1 MFDATELCRQ
11 VGIQQAALDA
21 WIEAGWLRPERAR
34 NDWRFSTIDL
44 VRAQFIL
51 DLSGPMGVNDE
62 GVDVI
67 LGLLDQIHGLRRA
80 LLGVTSTMGEKG
92 LVSHAPGGA
101 SGVGGDAEARKRP
114 PRGGVAER
122 ARRGSIISPQL
133 AIGGTQVARGACQCS
148 RIAASPTIKP
158 SCAALSR
165 GVAAGP
171 DRTVGSRPDSGLP
184 VIPASCA
191 QGAPSPNAWGHEKR

>member
-80 LLGVTSTMGEKG
+80 LLGVTSTMGGQK
-92 LVSHAPGGA
+92 A
-101 SGVGGDAEARKRP
+101 SSRTRQAGRGRRRDAEARKRP
-114 PRGGVAER
+114 PR
-122 ARRGSIISPQL
+122 
-133 AIGGTQVARGACQCS
+133 
-148 RIAASPTIKP
+148 
-158 SCAALSR
+158 R
-165 GVAAGP
+165 GVA
-171 DRTVGSRPDSGLP
+171 DRATRGLGHFAATCDWRNASGSGRAP
-184 VIPASCA
+184 VTQNCGKSHDEAELRRSV
-191 QGAPSPNAWGHEKR
+191 AWRRGRSSHR

>member
-11 VGIQQAALDA
+11 VGIQRAALDA

-34 NDWRFSTIDL
+34 NDWRFTTIDL

-80 LLGVTSTMGEKG
+80 LLGVTSTMGGEK
-92 LVSHAPGGA
+92 SSSRRRQPE
-101 SGVGGDAEARKRP
+101 DA
-114 PRGGVAER
+114 
-122 ARRGSIISPQL
+122 
-133 AIGGTQVARGACQCS
+133 GGTQRRG
-148 RIAASPTIKP
+148 
-158 SCAALSR
+158 R
-165 GVAAGP
+165 GRHVEA
-171 DRTVGSRPDSGLP
+171 
-184 VIPASCA
+184 
-191 QGAPSPNAWGHEKR
+191 

>member
-44 VRAQFIL
+44 ARVQFIL

-80 LLGVTSTMGEKG
+80 LLGVTSTMGGEK
-92 LVSHAPGGA
+92 A
-101 SGVGGDAEARKRP
+101 SSSTRQAEDA
-114 PRGGVAER
+114 G
-122 ARRGSIISPQL
+122 
-133 AIGGTQVARGACQCS
+133 GGTQRRG
-148 RIAASPTIKP
+148 
-158 SCAALSR
+158 R
-165 GVAAGP
+165 GRHVEA
-171 DRTVGSRPDSGLP
+171 
-184 VIPASCA
+184 
-191 QGAPSPNAWGHEKR
+191 

>member
-51 DLSGPMGVNDE
+51 DLNGPMGVNDE

-80 LLGVTSTMGEKG
+80 LLGVTSTMGEK
-92 LVSHAPGGA
+92 A
-101 SGVGGDAEARKRP
+101 SSRTRQAGRQASAGTQ
-114 PRGGVAER
+114 
-122 ARRGSIISPQL
+122 RRG
-133 AIGGTQVARGACQCS
+133 RGRHVEA
-148 RIAASPTIKP
+148 
-158 SCAALSR
+158 
-165 GVAAGP
+165 
-171 DRTVGSRPDSGLP
+171 
-184 VIPASCA
+184 
-191 QGAPSPNAWGHEKR
+191 